1 MSPFGVNKIIL
12 ITSMILRIELF
23 SVVKAVGDKDDD
35 SYDGAPGDTLV
46 EYFGSDIC
54 GLFFDFE
61 LFGCETIPEGCAD
74 VFGVDHVPNG
84 GEDV

>member
-1 MSPFGVNKIIL
+1 MGVNKIIL
-12 ITSMILRIELF
+12 IKSMILRIELF

-54 GLFFDFE
+54 GLFFDF
-61 LFGCETIPEGCAD
+61 
-74 VFGVDHVPNG
+74 
-84 GEDV
+84 